1 MAAPV
6 RQHLDRR
13 RPPGPP
19 FPQLGVPGDRHD
31 PHRDRHLVAGQ
42 TVRVPLAVPA
52 FVGVSQRVAHRLAQ
66 PDPGR
71 QAGPGL
77 AVLRQAAPGHARV
90 GQRPN
95 HPPGAAMGREVLG
108 QVAHEVA
115 HRLARLGHQ
124 HRGHRRVERHV
135 VASRQHRGVGGVRG
149 AAEKPQ
155 QRHVVHARPRRRIQP
170 ERLGR
175 PQRQP
180 ARPQPV
186 LHRLTG
192 AEIRRQRQRHR
203 QLRQPTRRAVVS
215 HTTTVPARQPPVDG
229 RTRPGSQR
237 PPVDGPRCEAPT
249 MHECVAPRRRSSW
262 PPWRT
267 SAGPRRRQQSR
278 ARWMMR

>member
-1 MAAPV
+1 MPGSVNARTTRPA
-6 RQHLDRR
+6 RR
-13 RPPGPP
+13 W
-19 FPQLGVPGDRHD
+19 
-31 PHRDRHLVAGQ
+31 AGQ
-42 TVRVPLAVPA
+42 
-52 FVGVSQRVAHRLAQ
+52 
-66 PDPGR
+66 
-71 QAGPGL
+71 
-77 AVLRQAAPGHARV
+77 
-90 GQRPN
+90 
-95 HPPGAAMGREVLG
+95 VLG

-149 AAEKPQ
+149 AAEEPQ

-203 QLRQPTRRAVVS
+203 QLRQPTRRAIVS

-229 RTRPGSQR
+229 RTRPGSRR
-237 PPVDGPRCEAPT
+237 PPVDGRAAYRHAGCMPHLDGA
-249 MHECVAPRRRSSW
+249 ARSG
-262 PPWRT
+262 T
-267 SAGPRRRQQSR
+267 AGIRSR
-278 ARWMMR
+278 